1 MEKYFHSIT
10 LDREKCK
17 GCINCIKRCPTEA
30 IRVRDGKAE
39 IINER
44 CIDCGECL
52 RVCPY
57 HAKKA
62 ASDPLSVLDGY
73 KHKIALPAPTLYG
86 QFKKIQSVDAVL
98 SALIEIGFD
107 DVFEVAK
114 AADYITE
121 ATKILIGEGN
131 LETPIISGAC
141 PAIVRLIKV
150 RFPNLIENILPLL
163 SPMDLAAKLARREA
177 IKKGFK
183 DEEIGIFFLSPC
195 AAKVTSA
202 RSPLGVSDTGI
213 NGVISISEIYMKIL
227 PLVGKTDLKRVNS
240 TATIKGINW
249 ANRGGEGS
257 ALSLDNTVSVD
268 GINNVIKVLEQVE
281 DDKLSDITFI
291 EALSCTGGCVG
302 GPLVAENAFVGEN
315 KIKNLLKMHMPSE
328 SVLEI
333 DIEDAEFTK
342 RIKYEPV
349 LKLDNDIVKA
359 MQKMELLEK
368 ISRDLPGLD
377 CGACGA
383 PSCKAL
389 AEDIVRECAEEDDC
403 IFKHRERLNELV
415 QEVMAL
421 QAHIPPPFRTGK

>member
-10 LDREKCK
+10 LDRDKCK

-30 IRVRDGKAE
+30 IRVRNGKAK
-39 IINER
+39 IIKER

-52 RVCPY
+52 RVCPH

-62 ASDPLSVLDGY
+62 ASDPLSVLNDY
-73 KHKIALPAPTLYG
+73 KYKIALPAPTLYG
-86 QFKKIQSVDAVL
+86 QFKKIEKVDSVL

-107 DVFEVAK
+107 EVFEVAK

-121 ATKILIGEGN
+121 ATKKMIADRDLK
-131 LETPIISGAC
+131 TPIISGAC

-177 IKKGFK
+177 MKKGYK

-195 AAKVTSA
+195 AAKVTAA

-213 NGVISISEIYMKIL
+213 NGIISISEIYLKIL
-227 PLVGKTDLKRVNS
+227 PLVGKTNTSNLKS

-249 ANRGGEGS
+249 ANRGGEHS
-257 ALSLDNTVSVD
+257 ALNLDSAVSVD
-268 GINNVIKVLEQVE
+268 GINNVIRVLEQVE

-315 KIKNLLKMHMPSE
+315 KIKKLLKMHAPTE
-328 SVLEI
+328 ETIELN
-333 DIEDAEFTK
+333 IEDAKFTK
-342 RIKYEPV
+342 PIKYEPI

-368 ISRDLPGLD
+368 IHSELPALD

-389 AEDIVRECAEEDDC
+389 AEDIVRGFGEEDDC

-415 QEVMAL
+415 AEVIEL
-421 QAHIPPPFRTGK
+421 QAHIPPPFRKSE